1 MGSFVNY
8 LALLYTTV
16 AMTTSENEYLITFLK
31 EIRGRYATTAATTT
45 VRWRSVEAA
54 SFHFWRKV
62 CAAFYSSSF
71 LFLFF
76 ASLLLLPFSPLCPFN
91 KEHYI
96 LGYEAVSKAAKRRHA
111 TPPPRHAKLRRR
123 RRALRTAT
131 RDAVRTAPS
140 RTTPLRNEAYMAR
153 YKNNIY

>member
-1 MGSFVNY
+1 MNY

-62 CAAFYSSSF
+62 CAAFFSSSF
-71 LFLFF
+71 FFLFF

-91 KEHYI
+91 KEHYTTAMKQSARQ
-96 LGYEAVSKAAKRRHA
+96 LSDAMRR
-111 TPPPRHAKLRRR
+111 RRRR
-123 RRALRTAT
+123 RRAMRTAT

>member
-1 MGSFVNY
+1 MLACLLCFEGGSSGGGAALRAAVLRPSVKGVGSKQPLSAKRPTTDYPSTTMGSFVNY

-71 LFLFF
+71 FFLFF

-96 LGYEAVSKAAKRRHA
+96 LR
-111 TPPPRHAKLRRR
+111 L
-123 RRALRTAT
+123 
-131 RDAVRTAPS
+131 
-140 RTTPLRNEAYMAR
+140 
-153 YKNNIY
+153 

>member
-8 LALLYTTV
+8 LAMLVYTTV
-16 AMTTSENEYLITFLK
+16 AMTTLGEWIFDNIPKRDQRQICNYGGDYYSQM
-31 EIRGRYATTAATTT
+31 A
-45 VRWRSVEAA
+45 VHRSSSA
-54 SFHFWRKV
+54 FHFWRKV
-62 CAAFYSSSF
+62 CAAFYSSF
-71 LFLFF
+71 FFFFF

-91 KEHYI
+91 KEHYTTAMKQSARQ
-96 LGYEAVSKAAKRRHA
+96 LSDAM
-111 TPPPRHAKLRRR
+111 RRR
-123 RRALRTAT
+123 RRAMQTLK

>member
-1 MGSFVNY
+1 
-8 LALLYTTV
+8 
-16 AMTTSENEYLITFLK
+16 MTTSENEYLITFLK

-45 VRWRSVEAA
+45 VRWRSIETA

-91 KEHYI
+91 KEHYTTAMKQSARQ
-96 LGYEAVSKAAKRRHA
+96 LSDAM
-111 TPPPRHAKLRRR
+111 RRR
-123 RRALRTAT
+123 RRAMRSYAANVAPCARQRETPCERHHRERRLYET
-131 RDAVRTAPS
+131 RHIWRDTK
-140 RTTPLRNEAYMAR
+140 TTSI
-153 YKNNIY
+153 NID